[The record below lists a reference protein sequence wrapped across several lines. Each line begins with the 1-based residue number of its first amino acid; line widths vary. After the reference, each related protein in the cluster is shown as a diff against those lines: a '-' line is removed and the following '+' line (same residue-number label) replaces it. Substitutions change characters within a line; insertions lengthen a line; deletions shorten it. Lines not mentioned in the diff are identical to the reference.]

1 MSDAPGGLGHQ
12 AEHDDPTSGATLLV
26 GFVGT
31 CLFVFVVLYIHVLFE
46 NHRTAEER
54 RKQINVAPAEL
65 MQYRAEQEALLHGYR
80 WVDEEAGVVQI
91 PIERAMELV
100 VAESGGGPS

>member
-12 AEHDDPTSGATLLV
+12 AEHDDPTSSGTLLV
-26 GFVGT
+26 GIVGT
-31 CLFVFVVLYIHVLFE
+31 CLFIFVVLYVHVLFE
-46 NHRTAEER
+46 NHLSGEER

-80 WVDEEAGVVQI
+80 WIDENAGVVQI

-100 VAESGGGPS
+100 VRESGQSPS